1 MFIVCSW
8 PNECLR
14 VCVCMLLH
22 LMLLPTLCN
31 FQTCSNPF
39 STQNETD
46 FTWWCICGH
55 IHGLQ
60 RNDWCLPPFSDNAG
74 QFKQLAYLC
83 SCPSRKTWSQQ
94 GQIMSAV
101 ALSLRLW
108 QERRRRGGGT
118 DRRHGNHCHWPAYQ
132 FQRAG
137 FRSPLAFH
145 GKTLNVYT
153 CRRTPP
159 HCAVTP
165 YLIALISMLS
175 QNGLFHVLKS
185 KISWLLANYSLTSSN
200 YVDFSLAGAY

>member
-108 QERRRRGGGT
+108 QERRRGGGGRT
-118 DRRHGNHCHWPAYQ
+118 AGMVITVIDRHIN
-132 FQRAG
+132 
-137 FRSPLAFH
+137 FRGQDSGLHLPFT
-145 GKTLNVYT
+145 GKL
-153 CRRTPP
+153 
-159 HCAVTP
+159 
-165 YLIALISMLS
+165 
-175 QNGLFHVLKS
+175 
-185 KISWLLANYSLTSSN
+185 
-200 YVDFSLAGAY
+200 